1 MKLVLLLKSRNTA
14 HLVRQQKQ
22 VTRNGKTFM
31 QTVWVNPNNEQHNG
45 RRKEQAENTQEKHGN
60 QFILPQKFKA
70 GEWCKQFVDPQA
82 TPDDAGVVHIL
93 KSFGTGLSAELEK
106 RINDAITD
114 NKALTST
121 HKWYRTTEEVG
132 KNARYTREREELHDK
147 IITKL
152 LSPVKIRTAKPENG
166 NKPTMI
172 MLGGRGGSG
181 KSWFKNNLYDP
192 NKFAVLDADGIKE
205 ELPEYKDW
213 NANQLHEESSDILE
227 QMIDL
232 CKSEGLNVVIDMTM
246 KTPKSAYERLALF
259 KDKGYRTEAHY
270 MHLPPQ
276 EAAKRAIKRY
286 RDGDDK
292 PGQYKGRFVPPAVIL
307 SMRQNEETFDQIKG
321 LVDNWSFRD
330 STEGFPPKLISQKNG
345 KRGRGLE

>member
-1 MKLVLLLKSRNTA
+1 MKLVLLLKARNTA

-31 QTVWVNPNNEQHNG
+31 QAVWVNPNKERHNG
-45 RRKEQAENTQEKHGN
+45 ERKTQTENTQEKRGN
-60 QFILPQKFKA
+60 HFIPPQKFKA
-70 GEWCKQFVDPQA
+70 GDWAKQFVDPQA
-82 TPDDAGVVHIL
+82 TPDDAGSDHVL
-93 KSFGTGLSAELEK
+93 KSFGSGSEAELKK
-106 RINDAITD
+106 RINDAIAK
-114 NKALTST
+114 NKALTPT
-121 HKWYRTTEEVG
+121 YKWYRITEEGG
-132 KNARYTREREELHDK
+132 KNARYNSGREELHDK
-147 IITKL
+147 IKEKL
-152 LSPVKIRTAKPENG
+152 LSPAKIRTAKPEDG

-192 NKFAVLDADGIKE
+192 NKFVILDADSVKE
-205 ELPEYKDW
+205 KLPEYECW

-227 QMIDL
+227 QMIDF
-232 CKSEGLNVVIDMTM
+232 CKENGLNVVIDMTM
-246 KTPKSAYERLALF
+246 KTPKSAYERLTLF

-292 PGQYKGRFVPPAVIL
+292 PGQYKGRFVPPEVIL

-330 STEGFPPKLISQKNG
+330 STEGFPPKLISQKSG
-345 KRGRGLE
+345 KRA

>member
-1 MKLVLLLKSRNTA
+1 MKTVLLMKARDTA

-31 QTVWVNPNNEQHNG
+31 QTVLVNPNKGQHNG
-45 RRKEQAENTQEKHGN
+45 TRQAQTENMQEKRGN
-60 QFILPQKFKA
+60 HFIPPQNFKA
-70 GEWCKQFVDPQA
+70 GEWCKRFVDPKA
-82 TPDDAGVVHIL
+82 TPDEAGVDHVL
-93 KSFGTGLSAELEK
+93 KSFGNGSAAELKE
-106 RINDAITD
+106 RINGAIAD
-114 NKALTST
+114 NKALTPT
-121 HKWYRTTEEVG
+121 HKWYRTTEEGG
-132 KNARYTREREELHDK
+132 KNAHYTREREALHGK
-147 IITKL
+147 IMTKL
-152 LSPVKIRTAKPENG
+152 LSPAKIKTAKPENG
-166 NKPTMI
+166 NKPTMM

-192 NKFAVLDADGIKE
+192 NKFVILDADSIKE
-205 ELPEYKDW
+205 ALPEYEGW

-227 QMIDL
+227 QMIDF
-232 CKSEGLNVVIDMTM
+232 CKNNGLNVVIDMTM

-286 RDGDDK
+286 RDGEDK
-292 PGQYKGRFVPPAVIL
+292 PGQYKGRFVPPGVIL
-307 SMRQNEETFDQIKG
+307 AMRQNEETFDQIKG

-330 STEGFPPKLISQKNG
+330 STEGFPPKLISQN
-345 KRGRGLE
+345 KRRGTGA